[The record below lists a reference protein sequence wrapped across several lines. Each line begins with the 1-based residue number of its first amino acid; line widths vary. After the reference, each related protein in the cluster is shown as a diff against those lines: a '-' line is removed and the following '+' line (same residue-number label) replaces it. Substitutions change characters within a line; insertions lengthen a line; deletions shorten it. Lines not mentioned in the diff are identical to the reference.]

1 MQLTTAKH
9 CPLGSRDVTSTR
21 PSGAAAEADSCTRS
35 WVRRRFSL
43 DVSLPRST
51 SRSAGEAAVLAS
63 GPLDHR
69 RGGGVGGAFTGT
81 GLVAFSCGAVFACR
95 LDAIICNSVLQMS
108 HPQSTQLLWL
118 AGQEGFS
125 HHRASKEAACSG
137 GSLAAAAD
145 CEGVSP
151 CTASW
156 RGALGWAG
164 SAWELLLAA
173 VSSAVVC

>member
-1 MQLTTAKH
+1 M
-9 CPLGSRDVTSTR
+9 SSR

-43 DVSLPRST
+43 DVSLPTSV
-51 SRSAGEAAVLAS
+51 SRSAGEAAILAS

-69 RGGGVGGAFTGT
+69 RAGGVGGALTGT
-81 GLVAFSCGAVFACR
+81 GFGAFSCGAVFACR
-95 LDAIICNSVLQMS
+95 LAAMSCNSDLQMS

-125 HHRASKEAACSG
+125 HHRASEEAVCTG
-137 GSLAAAAD
+137 GSLAAD
-145 CEGVSP
+145 VGCEGVST
-151 CTASW
+151 CASSW
-156 RGALGWAG
+156 RGGLGWAG

-173 VSSAVVC
+173 AVVGGACSKSASTVIGTSAS

>member
-1 MQLTTAKH
+1 MSRPCGSFSPCNPRSMQLTTAKL
-9 CPLGSRDVTSTR
+9 CPLGSRDVMSTR

-43 DVSLPRST
+43 DVSLPRSA

-81 GLVAFSCGAVFACR
+81 GLVAFSGEADFACR
-95 LDAIICNSVLQMS
+95 LAAIIYNSDLQMS

-125 HHRASKEAACSG
+125 HHRASEEAVCTG
-137 GSLAAAAD
+137 GSLAAEVG
-145 CEGVSP
+145 CEGVST
-151 CTASW
+151 CAS
-156 RGALGWAG
+156 
-164 SAWELLLAA
+164 S
-173 VSSAVVC
+173 